1 MPVISIPGDYRHDK
15 VRKKVNLPAFRR
27 LSGAPSFVLAL
38 AMAALVFA
46 IAACGGESSAIYPI
60 LLTDSLVADGQVV
73 YEANCAACHGDSTT
87 PPPLPGA
94 PTHSALGHTW
104 HHQDRM
110 LVEWVLDGVPLAQ
123 VMPTFRSVLS
133 EDEARSA
140 IAYIK
145 TFWPDEIIEMQTE
158 GSAQYERQLA
168 EQ

>member
-1 MPVISIPGDYRHDK
+1 MDLRVHP
-15 VRKKVNLPAFRR
+15 R
-27 LSGAPSFVLAL
+27 LSSAPAMAVAVTMAAVLA
-38 AMAALVFA
+38 A
-46 IAACGGESSAIYPI
+46 AACGGGGSADSSSNYPI
-60 LLTDSLVADGQVV
+60 LLTDPLVADGQIV

-104 HHQDRM
+104 HHQDRL

-123 VMPTFRSVLS
+123 VMPTFRDVLS